1 MITLHHSSPG
11 SHSPSQ
17 PGKTCSNSWNHNKKK
32 DRKKEAA
39 PQETFNSYSHRIF
52 QDKMMP
58 FLGPKEWIHTITISH
73 KQLYHEINKALCLLS
88 ILVRM
93 VAALHETNLKMKS
106 KRRPSFQPCSAM
118 RAIVRWVKV
127 ILVSPAS
134 GTIVSLL
141 MARRCLQRCARERN
155 AGLLQT
161 ISFASTII
169 ATSLKLSLLALEAC
183 RAQAASV
190 DTSKVSQ
197 SAISTSVHSHL
208 KMV

>member
-1 MITLHHSSPG
+1 M
-11 SHSPSQ
+11 
-17 PGKTCSNSWNHNKKK
+17 
-32 DRKKEAA
+32 A
-39 PQETFNSYSHRIF
+39 
-52 QDKMMP
+52 
-58 FLGPKEWIHTITISH
+58 
-73 KQLYHEINKALCLLS
+73 
-88 ILVRM
+88 
-93 VAALHETNLKMKS
+93 AALHETNLKMKS
-106 KRRPSFQPCSAM
+106 RKRPSFQPCSAM

-134 GTIVSLL
+134 GTIVCLL
-141 MARRCLQRCARERN
+141 MARRCLQRCAKEKN

-190 DTSKVSQ
+190 DMSKVSQ